1 MNKRRIVIA
10 VPALVLSVAAIALIP
25 AGCSDTSSP
34 AGSQGVLAS
43 ASRET
48 AAVNVVSV
56 TRPVTRSLSRDLEI
70 PATLIAHE
78 KADLYAKVSG
88 YVAAVK
94 VDIGDAVKAGD
105 PLVELDIPEMAEELR
120 QAEALLTARQ
130 AKVRALRAQATA
142 ARLGVDSAEA
152 QLNRARSEMQLE
164 RSTRARM
171 EELFEAE
178 VIPEQQVDE
187 ARSEAAVTEAVLQI
201 AEADVAR
208 AEGDIAAADANVA
221 VGLAEVAV
229 AEARIAHLQAL
240 MEYAVLRAPYD
251 GVITRRFID
260 PGAFVRSAAN
270 GATMPL
276 LAIASRGRIRLAMD
290 VPEPAAPNVRQGTKV
305 QVTIPALGADAL
317 SLAVSRTAWSL
328 NPDTRTMR
336 VEVDL
341 DDRDGTLQPGMYAR
355 ALIRIEAEAALT
367 VPSSA
372 IRVREGQTYL
382 LVVRDGLAAETPVTV
397 GYDDGIRAA
406 ILDGLAGDELVITS
420 ATSAVAPGVS
430 VKPVL
435 DDDSSP
441 EARG

>member
-1 MNKRRIVIA
+1 MNTRRIVVA
-10 VPALVLSVAAIALIP
+10 VPALVLVAGATTVIP
-25 AGCSDTSSP
+25 GGCSDTSAP

-43 ASRET
+43 ASPET

-70 PATLIAHE
+70 PATLIAYE
-78 KADLYAKVSG
+78 TADLYAKVSG
-88 YVAAVK
+88 YVAAVN
-94 VDIGDAVKAGD
+94 VDIGDAVTAGD

-120 QAEALLTARQ
+120 QAEAVLTARQ
-130 AKVRALRAQATA
+130 ATVRALKAQATA

-152 QLNRARSEMQLE
+152 KLTRARSEMQLE
-164 RSTRARM
+164 QSTRTRM

-187 ARSEAAVTEAVLQI
+187 ARSEAAVTEALLQI

-240 MEYAVLRAPYD
+240 MAYAVLRAPYD

-260 PGAFVRSAAN
+260 PGAFVRSAAD
-270 GATMPL
+270 GTTMPL

-290 VPEPAAPNVRQGTKV
+290 VPEPAVPNVRPGTRV
-305 QVTIPALGADAL
+305 QLTIPALGTKTLAV
-317 SLAVSRTAWSL
+317 AVSRTAWSL
-328 NPDTRTMR
+328 NPATRTMR

-341 DDRDGTLQPGMYAR
+341 DNRDGTLQPGMYAR

-367 VPSSA
+367 VPSAA
-372 IRVREGQTYL
+372 IRVRAGETYL
-382 LVVRDGLAAETPVTV
+382 LVVENGLAMETPVTV
-397 GYDDGIRAA
+397 GYDDGILAA

-420 ATSAVAPGVS
+420 ATSAVAPGVR

>member
-1 MNKRRIVIA
+1 MNKRRIVVA
-10 VPALVLSVAAIALIP
+10 VPALVLAATVIP
-25 AGCSDTSSP
+25 VGCSDTSAP

-43 ASRET
+43 ASPET

-70 PATLIAHE
+70 PATLIAYE
-78 KADLYAKVSG
+78 TADLYVKVSG
-88 YVAAVK
+88 YVAAVN

-120 QAEALLTARQ
+120 QAEAVFTARQ
-130 AKVRALRAQATA
+130 ARVRALRAQAMA

-164 RSTRARM
+164 QSTRARM

-260 PGAFVRSAAN
+260 PGAFVRSAAD
-270 GATMPL
+270 GTTMPL
-276 LAIASRGRIRLAMD
+276 LAIASRGRIRFAMD
-290 VPEPAAPNVRQGTKV
+290 VPEPAVPNVRIGTKIKL
-305 QVTIPALGADAL
+305 TIPALGTNTL
-317 SLAVSRTAWSL
+317 SVTVSRTAWSL

-336 VEVDL
+336 VEADL
-341 DDRDGTLQPGMYAR
+341 DDRGGTLQPGMYAR
-355 ALIRIEAEAALT
+355 ALIRIEAESALT
-367 VPSSA
+367 VPSAA
-372 IRVREGQTYL
+372 IRVRAGETYL
-382 LVVRDGLAAETPVTV
+382 LVVEDGRAVKTTITV
-397 GYDDGIRAA
+397 GYDDGILAA
-406 ILDGLAGDELVITS
+406 ILDGLDGDELVITS

>member
-1 MNKRRIVIA
+1 MNKRRIVVA
-10 VPALVLSVAAIALIP
+10 VPALVLAATVIHV
-25 AGCSDTSSP
+25 GCSDTSAP

-43 ASRET
+43 ASPET
-48 AAVNVVSV
+48 APVTVVSV

-70 PATLIAHE
+70 PATLIAYE
-78 KADLYAKVSG
+78 TADLYVKVSG
-88 YVAAVK
+88 YVAAVN
-94 VDIGDAVKAGD
+94 VDIGDAVTAGD

-120 QAEALLTARQ
+120 QAEAVLTARQ
-130 AKVRALRAQATA
+130 AAVRALKAQATA

-152 QLNRARSEMQLE
+152 QLTRARSEMQLE
-164 RSTRARM
+164 QSTRTRM

-187 ARSEAAVTEAVLQI
+187 ARSEAAVTEALLQI

-229 AEARIAHLQAL
+229 AEARIAHLQVL
-240 MEYAVLRAPYD
+240 MEYAVLRAPFD

-260 PGAFVRSAAN
+260 PGAFVRSAAD
-270 GATMPL
+270 GTTMPL

-290 VPEPAAPNVRQGTKV
+290 VPEPAVPNVRLGTRV
-305 QVTIPALGADAL
+305 QLTIPALGTKTLAV
-317 SLAVSRTAWSL
+317 AVSRTAWSL
-328 NPDTRTMR
+328 NPATRTMR

-341 DDRDGTLQPGMYAR
+341 DDHDGTLQPGMYAR

-367 VPSSA
+367 VPSAA
-372 IRVREGQTYL
+372 IRVRAGETYL
-382 LVVRDGLAAETPVTV
+382 LVVEDGVATETPVTV